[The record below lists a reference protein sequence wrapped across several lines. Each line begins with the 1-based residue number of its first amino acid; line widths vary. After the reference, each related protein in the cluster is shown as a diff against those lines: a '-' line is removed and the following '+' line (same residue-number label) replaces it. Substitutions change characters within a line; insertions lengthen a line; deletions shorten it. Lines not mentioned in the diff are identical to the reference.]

1 MRRLTLLTLA
11 ALACAVLGEERDP
24 RLFDGGFFRDLD
36 NLHMRGALRRDS
48 LQDTMDQISSSLN
61 TAIDRL
67 SDAIEEQVEASLPVR
82 LRNAESEPSD
92 GFEGLEAISGSFG
105 EGIDDGL
112 RMHFNGDVEGERLDG
127 HRFEEPTQIPEEA
140 EAEEEEEEDEE
151 EVEFTEDVDNTPSFS
166 YRPFFPFDTFSPFRH
181 PWRRPGTGLFDFM
194 NRRPAWW
201 KGPNVCVDREE
212 IDEGKDLD
220 SSIKEGEETTTSGST
235 LVFTVGNM
243 QVTSCAETRDRYTCT
258 SRISRRGIHKTVV
271 VTHKCCHGYIKEAT
285 GCSKIELRSMPE
297 TLEEIGSNDFLTLV
311 KRAGMLEMLDQNITL
326 FAPTDE
332 AMQEFMADLEAENEV
347 ENELVGSRTSN
358 EVYPVLRAP
367 IEEKS
372 MVMAHGSEGVMYAS
386 DLRDEQVLPSL
397 MEGSTLR
404 INTYST
410 VPPAATVNCA
420 RMVSVN
426 QHSTYGVVHSID
438 KVLQPVTKSLAE
450 LLVSDPRFSILYQLV
465 ENAGLLDKLREPGQ
479 LTLFAPTDAAFHT
492 LSSPVVEA
500 LLRNNACV
508 DAIVKNHILPNVIC
522 TAAIQGK
529 ARTINLLKEFLMLER
544 TEEDSL
550 FVEDNVEVLV
560 RDIMGTNGVM
570 HVLDKPIMPSA
581 AKNLVDVLKSH
592 NLTRFLEM
600 LETAEM
606 LSEMT
611 GLKDV
616 TVFAPSNRA
625 IETLPKDV
633 LEDLMNNKEK
643 LRDLLNYHITTSSL
657 QASDITNN
665 HIADTRAELPL
676 RVNLYSRSPLLAG
689 LVRDSNNRHVR
700 LTAACSRISILDS
713 RACGAV
719 VHVVE
724 RVLAPP
730 KASVMEHLEDD
741 EDFSIFTK
749 MLQDTGVNE
758 TLVEEGPFTVLA
770 PSNHVFHALP
780 EMELQEVLNDVE
792 LQDQLVKQHIIK
804 EHVCCAGINPNT
816 WLFMDH
822 KRPLDGSPVH
832 LRRTT
837 SGRIMAGPARITHC
851 SAPSRN
857 GLVHTVNHLMLD
869 VNPNRHVDRNR
880 TPIFSAP
887 GLEIIFG

>member
-1 MRRLTLLTLA
+1 MKTLTLVTTLA
-11 ALACAVLGEERDP
+11 SLACLALGVERDS
-24 RLFDGGFFRDLD
+24 RFFDGVFFNERDD
-36 NLHMRGALRRDS
+36 LHMRGSLRRDS
-48 LQDTMDQISSSLN
+48 LQDTMDQISSSLS

-67 SDAIEEQVEASLPVR
+67 SDTIEEQVESSLPVR
-82 LRNAESEPSD
+82 LRINGEQREVGED
-92 GFEGLEAISGSFG
+92 VGGLEAISGTFG

-112 RMHFNGDVEGERLDG
+112 RTHFNGDLDG
-127 HRFEEPTQIPEEA
+127 EKVDGPRYEEPTTTP
-140 EAEEEEEEDEE
+140 DE
-151 EVEFTEDVDNTPSFS
+151 EVEFTEDVDNTPTYS
-166 YRPFFPFDTFSPFRH
+166 YRPFFPFDSFNPFGN

-201 KGPNVCVDREE
+201 KGPNVCVEREE

-220 SSIKEGEETTTSGST
+220 SSIKEGEETTTPGST

-271 VTHKCCHGYIKEAT
+271 VTHKCCHGFIREGA
-285 GCSKIELRSMPE
+285 GCSKVELRSMPE

-311 KRAGMLEMLDQNITL
+311 KKAGMMDVMNHNITL
-326 FAPTDE
+326 FVPTNE
-332 AMQEFMADLEAENEV
+332 AMQEFMADLEAENEID
-347 ENELVGSRTSN
+347 NELMGGRTDN
-358 EVYPVLRAP
+358 EVYPILRAP
-367 IEEKS
+367 VEEKP
-372 MVMAHGSEGVMYAS
+372 MVMAHGTEGVLYAS
-386 DLRDEQVLPSL
+386 DLRDEQVLSSL

-410 VPPAATVNCA
+410 IPPAATVNCA

-426 QHSTYGVVHSID
+426 QHATHGVVHSID

-450 LLVSDPRFSILYQLV
+450 LITSDPQFSILYQLV

-479 LTLFAPTDAAFHT
+479 LTLFAPTDAAFRT

-500 LLRNNACV
+500 LLTNDACV

-522 TAAIQGK
+522 TAAVQGK
-529 ARTINLLKEFLMLER
+529 ARTINLLEEFLMLER
-544 TEEDSL
+544 TEEDGL
-550 FVEDNVEVLV
+550 FVEDNVEVV
-560 RDIMGTNGVM
+560 ARDIMGTNGVM
-570 HVLDKPIMPSA
+570 HVVDKPVMPSA
-581 AKNLVDVLKSH
+581 AKNVVEVMRGH

-600 LETAEM
+600 LEAAQMLGEM
-606 LSEMT
+606 A

-625 IETLPKDV
+625 IESLPEDV
-633 LEDLMNNKEK
+633 LQEIMSDKTK

-657 QASDITNN
+657 EASDITNN
-665 HIADTRAELPL
+665 HIADTRADLPL

-689 LVRDSNNRHVR
+689 LVRESGHRYVR
-700 LTAACSRISILDS
+700 LTAGCSRISTLDS

-724 RVLAPP
+724 RLLAPP
-730 KASVMEHLEDD
+730 KATVMDHLEAD
-741 EDFSIFTK
+741 EDFSIFTR
-749 MLQDTGVNE
+749 MLRDTGVNE
-758 TLVEEGPFTVLA
+758 TLVGEGPFTVLA
-770 PSNHVFHALP
+770 PSDHVFNALP
-780 EMELQEVLNDVE
+780 EMELRHVMDNIE
-792 LQDQLVKQHIIK
+792 LQDRLVKQHVIK

-816 WLFMDH
+816 WLFMDR
-822 KRPLDGSPVH
+822 KRALDGAPIH
-832 LRRTT
+832 LRRTI

-851 SAPSRN
+851 SPPSRN
-857 GLVHTVNHLMLD
+857 GLVHTVNHLLLD
-869 VNPNRHVDRNR
+869 VNPNGRDRTR
-880 TPIFSAP
+880 RPVFSAP